1 MIRTTILLIIFSLSF
16 SCRSQ
21 RQTSNNGNKVISLAD
36 LRDKYKVVRI
46 DSIKNVF
53 VIYARKDSLL
63 YKIVSLKDSMPCV
76 QIKVGE
82 NYPLL
87 LMSRVPKEFRGENI
101 SPSVIPH
108 ISGIDFYGVS
118 IPFERDSINDIFVA
132 TNLKGLCLQ

>member
-1 MIRTTILLIIFSLSF
+1 MIRTIIIFLFFYLAF
-16 SCRSQ
+16 SCGSQ
-21 RQTSNNGNKVISLAD
+21 KQVSENKNETISLAS

-53 VIYARKDSLL
+53 VIYARKDSSW
-63 YKIVSLKDSMPCV
+63 YKIVSLKDTFPCTR
-76 QIKVGE
+76 IKVGE
-82 NYPLL
+82 DYPLV

-108 ISGIDFYGVS
+108 ITGIDFYGVS

-132 TNLKGLCLQ
+132 TNLKGLCMQ